1 MPAMSAPQAV
11 VILENVRSAHNVGA
25 IFRTAESVGVAKIYL
40 VGYTP
45 APLDRFGRGVPDLQ
59 KTALGAD
66 AMVPWEQHT
75 YIGELITGLKEEGF
89 VIVAVE
95 RMEDAMD
102 YKEYEPGD
110 SVAFVFGNEIDGVS
124 TEALALADTVIS
136 LPMKGR
142 KESLNVSVATGI
154 VLYRVL
160 DR

>member
-1 MPAMSAPQAV
+1 MSAKEAV

-45 APLDRFGRGVPDLQ
+45 APLDRFGRPVPDLE

-66 AMVPWEQHT
+66 KMVPWEQC
-75 YIGELITGLKEEGF
+75 GDSAALIHKLKAEGF
-89 VIVAVE
+89 AIVAVE
-95 RMEDAMD
+95 RTETALD
-102 YKEYEPGD
+102 YKAYEPGD
-110 SVAFVFGNEIDGVS
+110 RVAFVFGNEVDGVS
-124 TEALALADTVIS
+124 AETLAAADAVIS

>member
-1 MPAMSAPQAV
+1 MSQSEAV

-45 APLDRFGRGVPDLQ
+45 APVDRFGRAVPDLQ

-75 YIGELITGLKEEGF
+75 YICTLITELKGKGF
-89 VIVAVE
+89 RTVAVE
-95 RMEDAMD
+95 RTDDALD
-102 YKEYEPGD
+102 YKAYEPGD
-110 SVAFVFGNEIDGVS
+110 RVAFVFGNEVDGVS
-124 TEALALADTVIS
+124 SEALAAADAVIS

-142 KESLNVSVATGI
+142 KESLNVSVAAGI

>member
-1 MPAMSAPQAV
+1 MSAHEAV

-25 IFRTAESVGVAKIYL
+25 IFRTAESVGVVKLYL

-45 APLDRFGRGVPDLQ
+45 APIDRFGRPVPDLQ

-66 AMVPWEQHT
+66 AMVPWKQHT
-75 YIGELITGLKEEGF
+75 YIGELIAELKAEGF
-89 VIVAVE
+89 AIVAVE
-95 RMEDAMD
+95 RTEDAMD

-110 SVAFVFGNEIDGVS
+110 RVAFVFGNEIDGVS
-124 TEALALADTVIS
+124 PEALVAADAVIS